1 MLLKLHWTPFCN
13 RRPPYENYS
22 KILGLSKIIQF
33 IPFLPW
39 LTRLCTFNLEQYQ
52 VKGKDRLNDGNT
64 ITLSE
69 DSDNDV
75 GISKRDMDL

>member
-1 MLLKLHWTPFCN
+1 MDA
-13 RRPPYENYS
+13 PYENYS
-22 KILGLSKIIQF
+22 KILGLRKIIQF

-39 LTRLCTFNLEQYQ
+39 LTRFCVFHLVQYQ

-64 ITLSE
+64 ITLSD